1 MGTASIHEGVRRM
14 RFSSL
19 LDRTEAKEL
28 TQEAAAE
35 MLGINVRTF
44 QRWAVRYEAE
54 GDDGLVDRRM
64 GRPSPKRAPEEELE
78 RMLGLYR
85 DKYSDFTVKH
95 FHEQLV
101 KRHNYVLGY
110 TVTKLALHTAG
121 LVRKAPKRSAHRKK
135 RPRRPM
141 RGMLL
146 HQDGS
151 RHVWIEGLP
160 AMDLIVTLDDAT
172 AEIYSAFLVAEEGTA
187 STFQA
192 LREVISEHGLFC
204 SFYTDRGSHYFYT
217 AKAGEKV
224 SKRQQ
229 TQVGRALSHLGIE
242 HIAAYSPQARGRSER
257 VFGTLQGR
265 LPKEFRL
272 AGITTVEAANA
283 WLKSHYIAEHNM
295 AFAVHAEQDGTAFI
309 ADRHEVWR
317 ETLCVIEERT
327 VANDNTIAW
336 NGRRLQL
343 PESRLRPH
351 FVKAVVRVHAYPDG
365 TSAVFLGPHRLATYM
380 ADGHELPPDGHKRG
394 SALGALKDKPC
405 GRAKSASLTAPA
417 RAAGDVVQVGA
428 EKRSSS
434 RTKKLT
440 KPKKRKTDSAVAAV
454 P

>member
-1 MGTASIHEGVRRM
+1 
-14 RFSSL
+14 
-19 LDRTEAKEL
+19 
-28 TQEAAAE
+28 

-54 GDDGLVDRRM
+54 GDDGLVDRRI
-64 GRPSPKRAPEEELE
+64 GRRSPKRAPEEELE

-101 KRHNYVLGY
+101 KRHDYVLGY

-160 AMDLIVTLDDAT
+160 AMDLIVTMDDAT
-172 AEIYSAFLVAEEGTA
+172 SEIYSAFLVEEEGTA

-217 AKAGEKV
+217 PKAGEKV
-224 SKRQQ
+224 SKSQL

-265 LPKEFRL
+265 LPKDFRL
-272 AGITTVEAANA
+272 AGITTVAAANA
-283 WLKSHYIAEHNM
+283 WLKAHYIAEHNA
-295 AFAVHAEQDGTAFI
+295 AFAIQAEQDGTAFV
-309 ADRHEVWR
+309 ADRHEAWR

-365 TSAVFLGPHRLATYM
+365 TSAVFLGPHRLATYA
-380 ADGHELPPDGHKRG
+380 ADGHQLPPDTLEHG
-394 SALGALKDKPC
+394 SEL
-405 GRAKSASLTAPA
+405 
-417 RAAGDVVQVGA
+417 
-428 EKRSSS
+428 
-434 RTKKLT
+434 
-440 KPKKRKTDSAVAAV
+440 
-454 P
+454 